1 MKTLTQDCINWI
13 KDYFKDNPDGKAV
26 IGISGGKDS
35 TVAAALCV
43 EALGA
48 DRVIGVLM
56 PNGVQADIG
65 DSREVCECLGIYSL
79 EIIIK
84 EAYEEILNGMKIA
97 LKEKGW
103 PRPDCG
109 RFNDMIKTN
118 LPARLRMATLYA
130 VAALYPN
137 SRVVNTCNRSEDYV
151 GYSTKYGDA
160 AGDFSPLGNLTVRE
174 VLEIGDDLGLP
185 ERLVHKA
192 PSDGMCGKT
201 DEDNLGFT
209 YQELD
214 DLILGTGEVSEET
227 KAKIEQK
234 HKASRHKYMPMPT
247 FLPAAGSTRLDLGDT
262 PSPTEAGGRNVLAL
276 EKPIKIVYEG
286 AIPLSDEVAE
296 SIEGDPLLKRG
307 ARRNGGII
315 EDCADGGMIDPNVVM
330 SIAGCGGV
338 NVHVDIAPDPGDIS
352 AALEQNLNTAD
363 VIKSIE
369 KEMWRSVMCNEIRGI
384 K

>member
-1 MKTLTQDCINWI
+1 MSMTNECVNWI
-13 KDYFKDNPDGKAV
+13 KDYFKDNPDGKAI

-35 TVAAALCV
+35 TIAAALCV
-43 EALGA
+43 GALGA

-84 EAYEEILNGMKIA
+84 EAYEEILNGMKMA

-174 VLEIGDDLGLP
+174 VLEIGDELGLP
-185 ERLVHKA
+185 EHLVHKT
-192 PSDGMCGKT
+192 PSDGMCGKS

-209 YQELD
+209 YKQLD
-214 DLILGTGEVSEET
+214 DYILGTGAVDEET
-227 KAKIEQK
+227 IEKIDKLHES
-234 HKASRHKYMPMPT
+234 SRHKYRPMPMFDP
-247 FLPAAGSTRLDLGDT
+247 
-262 PSPTEAGGRNVLAL
+262 NVLY
-276 EKPIKIVYEG
+276 ID
-286 AIPLSDEVAE
+286 SDQLT
-296 SIEGDPLLKRG
+296 ID
-307 ARRNGGII
+307 
-315 EDCADGGMIDPNVVM
+315 DYADGGLVAPDFNAAM
-330 SIAGCGGV
+330 SSNAIMTGL
-338 NVHVDIAPDPGDIS
+338 DIAEPM
-352 AALEQNLNTAD
+352 AANVSINTDYKLEDA
-363 VIKSIE
+363 IKSIE
-369 KEMWRSVMCNEIRGI
+369 NSIWQSMIKDGIRGI